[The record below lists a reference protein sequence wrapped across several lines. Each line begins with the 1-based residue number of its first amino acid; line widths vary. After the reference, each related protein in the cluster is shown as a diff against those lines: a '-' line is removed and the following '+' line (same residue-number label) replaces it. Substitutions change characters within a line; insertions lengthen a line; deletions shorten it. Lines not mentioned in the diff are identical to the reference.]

1 MEVVVTSP
9 LKCAYNTTFFMHYLS
24 FNKILCDNL
33 AFTVV
38 YEYSNVERG

>member
-1 MEVVVTSP
+1 MNSP
-9 LKCAYNTTFFMHYLS
+9 EKCIYLVHYLS
-24 FNKILCDNL
+24 SNKILCDNL